1 MANNLIDITDR
12 LKQRKESSTNEGEMS
27 SESVVDIVQRREEQ
41 MTEDRRQVKR
51 TMLTEFISLHTVI
64 PGYGLLKVL
73 LRDITDRGLA
83 FELEEARGHFNSG
96 DEVEM
101 RIYLN
106 HQTYFKIEAKIAH
119 VTHLADE
126 GLYKHGCEFIKDSIN
141 NDALMHFIRFLES
154 VTASLKKDKGDIL
167 VSKINS

>member
-1 MANNLIDITDR
+1 MSNNLIDITER
-12 LKQRKESSTNEGEMS
+12 LKARAQETTTDSKENSD
-27 SESVVDIVQRREEQ
+27 VVAIGALREEQ
-41 MTEDRRQVKR
+41 MIEDRRQVRR
-51 TMLTEFISLHTVI
+51 TILTEFISLHTVI

-73 LRDITDRGLA
+73 LKDINDRGLA
-83 FELEEARGHFNSG
+83 FELEEARGHFNAG

-106 HQTYFKIEAKIAH
+106 HQTYFRVDTKIAH
-119 VTHLADE
+119 VTHLPEE
-126 GLYKHGCEFIKDSIN
+126 GVYKHGCEFSHSSIN
-141 NDALMHFIRFLES
+141 NEALAHFVKFIET

>member
-1 MANNLIDITDR
+1 MANNLIDITQK
-12 LKQRKESSTNEGEMS
+12 LKERREKTQAEVVESNE
-27 SESVVDIVQRREEQ
+27 VVDIGAIREEQ

-51 TMLTEFISLHTVI
+51 TLLTQFISLHTVI

-73 LRDITDRGLA
+73 LRDINDRGLS

-119 VTHLADE
+119 VTHQADE
-126 GLYKHGCEFIKDSIN
+126 GMYRHGCEFIKDSTN
-141 NDALMHFIRFLES
+141 SEALLHFIRFLET